1 MVSMLQ
7 SNVVTVLTR
16 GKAHIFT
23 FTVQNNHI
31 YSFVYFYISMATRLT
46 YSYVSMID
54 GIV

>member
-31 YSFVYFYISMATRLT
+31 YSFVYFYIDGNE
-46 YSYVSMID
+46 ID
-54 GIV
+54 VFIRFHD